1 MKNKFLIAAFL
12 LGIVAVIVGAFL
24 RLMHYPGGMAVIG
37 IGMLAE
43 AVAIIL
49 IVAKIIGSRQ
59 GRDFLNR

>member
-24 RLMHYPGGMAVIG
+24 RVMHYPGGMAVIG